1 MPSGSLANQ
10 IGMRLHVAPGEEV
23 IADSLAHVLRAEMG
37 AAAVFSGITSRSW
50 AAPRGLLDP
59 AAPLALMQPDAGAYQ
74 VSTRLV
80 VVENTHNF
88 GGGTIQPLAA
98 IRELRAA
105 TRARGVAMH
114 LDGARLW
121 NAHVAT
127 GTALSA
133 YGQEFDT
140 VSVCLSKGLGAPVG
154 SVLVGSAEAMA
165 GARIW
170 RKRYG
175 GGMRQAGIL
184 AAGGLWALEH
194 HLDRLADDHARA
206 RSVAQ
211 AVAKVAPE
219 VVDPDRVETNIVILD
234 VGAAGWTAA
243 QFVAAAD
250 ERGVRMYATDA
261 RSVRMVWHLDVDD
274 ADTVYAADVVSAMIC
289 PWGPWIVTSGPGGA
303 RPMPSGQ
310 RRSESL
316 RPVNYGRVPHVD
328 LATWS
333 LTIAGDTLTGEV
345 TTVSWEE
352 FAALPRVDVRAD
364 HHCVSRYTTQDLTW
378 SGVAARTII
387 DLAPPA
393 DDIEH
398 VLVSA
403 TYGYSSNI
411 ALSDLASP
419 RAVFATH
426 LDGEPLTPEHGWP
439 VRLVLPHLYGWKGPK
454 WVRSIDYRRH
464 PERGFWEQRGY
475 HFTGDAWREER
486 YSYQEYG
493 RGTHLTCGVSGQFLR
508 PALIPLTGVG
518 GRGRIWTAR
527 GMAAYW
533 HCGPLSHRV
542 WIPC

>member
-1 MPSGSLANQ
+1 VSPVVDLRSDTLTRPVPALRAARAAAEVGDDVYGEDPTITELERRVAGLLGHEAGLFMPSGSLANQ

-59 AAPLALMQPDAGAYQ
+59 AQPLALMQPDAGAYQ

-88 GGGTIQPLAA
+88 GGGTIQPLTA
-98 IRELRAA
+98 IRELRSA
-105 TRARGVAMH
+105 TRDRGVALH

-133 YGQEFDT
+133 YAQEFDT

-154 SVLVGSAEAMA
+154 SVLVGSEPAMA
-165 GARIW
+165 AARIW

-234 VGAAGWTAA
+234 VGAAGWSAA

-274 ADTVYAADVVSAMIC
+274 ADTAYAADVVSAMVVH
-289 PWGPWIVTSGPGGA
+289 GGPG
-303 RPMPSGQ
+303 S
-310 RRSESL
+310 
-316 RPVNYGRVPHVD
+316 
-328 LATWS
+328 
-333 LTIAGDTLTGEV
+333 
-345 TTVSWEE
+345 
-352 FAALPRVDVRAD
+352 
-364 HHCVSRYTTQDLTW
+364 
-378 SGVAARTII
+378 
-387 DLAPPA
+387 
-393 DDIEH
+393 
-398 VLVSA
+398 
-403 TYGYSSNI
+403 
-411 ALSDLASP
+411 
-419 RAVFATH
+419 
-426 LDGEPLTPEHGWP
+426 
-439 VRLVLPHLYGWKGPK
+439 
-454 WVRSIDYRRH
+454 
-464 PERGFWEQRGY
+464 
-475 HFTGDAWREER
+475 
-486 YSYQEYG
+486 
-493 RGTHLTCGVSGQFLR
+493 
-508 PALIPLTGVG
+508 
-518 GRGRIWTAR
+518 
-527 GMAAYW
+527 
-533 HCGPLSHRV
+533 
-542 WIPC
+542 

>member
-1 MPSGSLANQ
+1 
-10 IGMRLHVAPGEEV
+10 
-23 IADSLAHVLRAEMG
+23 
-37 AAAVFSGITSRSW
+37 VFSGITSRSW
-50 AAPRGLLDP
+50 AAARGLLDP
-59 AAPLALMQPDAGAYQ
+59 AQPLALMQPDAGAYQ

-98 IRELRAA
+98 IRELRSA
-105 TRARGVAMH
+105 TRDRGVAMH

-154 SVLVGSAEAMA
+154 SVLVGSTQAMA

-234 VGAAGWTAA
+234 VGTAGWTAA
-243 QFVAAAD
+243 QFVAAAL

-274 ADTVYAADVVSAMIC
+274 ADTVYAADVVSAMIAQ
-289 PWGPWIVTSGPGGA
+289 GGPG
-303 RPMPSGQ
+303 S
-310 RRSESL
+310 
-316 RPVNYGRVPHVD
+316 
-328 LATWS
+328 
-333 LTIAGDTLTGEV
+333 
-345 TTVSWEE
+345 
-352 FAALPRVDVRAD
+352 
-364 HHCVSRYTTQDLTW
+364 
-378 SGVAARTII
+378 
-387 DLAPPA
+387 
-393 DDIEH
+393 
-398 VLVSA
+398 
-403 TYGYSSNI
+403 
-411 ALSDLASP
+411 
-419 RAVFATH
+419 
-426 LDGEPLTPEHGWP
+426 
-439 VRLVLPHLYGWKGPK
+439 
-454 WVRSIDYRRH
+454 
-464 PERGFWEQRGY
+464 
-475 HFTGDAWREER
+475 
-486 YSYQEYG
+486 
-493 RGTHLTCGVSGQFLR
+493 
-508 PALIPLTGVG
+508 
-518 GRGRIWTAR
+518 
-527 GMAAYW
+527 
-533 HCGPLSHRV
+533 
-542 WIPC
+542 